1 MLQLNL
7 DLFNMLDVYQK
18 SMALFEFRLL
28 KTLHVMKRSHAENFQ
43 REELKF
49 QNPYHQLW
57 KSFFININY
66 VVLKKFRF
74 YKRWKFCHIS
84 DNPYNNLIEN
94 KFLGH

>member
-1 MLQLNL
+1 
-7 DLFNMLDVYQK
+7 
-18 SMALFEFRLL
+18 
-28 KTLHVMKRSHAENFQ
+28 MKRRYAENFPQ
-43 REELKF
+43 EEPKF

-57 KSFFININY
+57 TKLFININY

-84 DNPYNNLIEN
+84 DNSYNNLIEN